1 MVAEHIECRS
11 LFDSDSP
18 DVEQG
23 KLEMWL
29 DFFPIS
35 RPPSS
40 SPVDI
45 TPPKPVSHQLRL
57 IIWNISDVELEDE
70 NFLTGEK
77 SSDIY
82 VKALIVG
89 ENEDAQQTDVHY
101 WFVSKKRYHFSNW
114 KYG

>member
-1 MVAEHIECRS
+1 
-11 LFDSDSP
+11 
-18 DVEQG
+18 
-23 KLEMWL
+23 MWL
-29 DFFPIS
+29 DFFPMS

-45 TPPKPVSHQLRL
+45 TPPTPVSYQLRL
-57 IIWNISDVELEDE
+57 IIWNTSDVELEDE

-82 VKALIVG
+82 VKAWIIG

-101 WFVSKKRYHFSNW
+101 RFVLKKEKTIKFYFN
-114 KYG
+114 